1 MRYVSQN
8 GLDLLPE
15 IEVPS
20 QYSKLHLTRKIKEEI
35 NEELKKAE
43 KQPSARKKIL
53 DTLGDLEEKLNDL
66 RAEEGF
72 LA

>member
-43 KQPSARKKIL
+43 K
-53 DTLGDLEEKLNDL
+53 
-66 RAEEGF
+66 
-72 LA
+72 